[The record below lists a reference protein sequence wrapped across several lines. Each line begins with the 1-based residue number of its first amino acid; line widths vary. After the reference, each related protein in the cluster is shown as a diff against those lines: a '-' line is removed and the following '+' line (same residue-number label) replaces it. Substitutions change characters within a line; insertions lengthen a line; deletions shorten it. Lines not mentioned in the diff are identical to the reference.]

1 MQILHI
7 YASFGGVFF
16 CGVGTKYDGIQRI
29 VKGYVY
35 LGGYVLNY
43 LLKMIEGMLFTKG
56 TFIWQWIVVKY
67 LTRQKDLQ
75 NNWLQEFKLQYQI
88 CFDKV
93 LLATNVSH
101 EIVLP

>member
-43 LLKMIEGMLFTKG
+43 LLKVTGGMLFTKG
-56 TFIWQWIVVKY
+56 TFIWHHMVFTWILMIYKGWK
-67 LTRQKDLQ
+67 R
-75 NNWLQEFKLQYQI
+75 
-88 CFDKV
+88 
-93 LLATNVSH
+93 
-101 EIVLP
+101 

>member
-7 YASFGGVFF
+7 HASFGWVFF

-56 TFIWQWIVVKY
+56 TFIWHHIVHKFDFRLAVSKNFASGRVKN
-67 LTRQKDLQ
+67 LFD
-75 NNWLQEFKLQYQI
+75 QI
-88 CFDKV
+88 MVK
-93 LLATNVSH
+93 
-101 EIVLP
+101 